1 MFLIPFAIM
10 ALAFPVPAISSCNKT
25 CTPETIQTRV
35 EWANMVDADK
45 HSYLKAV
52 KCLMQLPGS
61 TGINGTVTRFD
72 DMHAMHQVQAK
83 EIHIV
88 VSNSRLYRHD
98 KRDVFY

>member
-1 MFLIPFAIM
+1 MFSMLFVIL
-10 ALAFPVPAISSCNKT
+10 ALALPVPAISSCNST

-35 EWANMVDADK
+35 EWANMADTDK

-52 KCLMQLPGS
+52 NCLMKLPAQ

-72 DMHAMHQVQAK
+72 DMHAMHQVQTK

-88 VSNSRLYRHD
+88 VSIP
-98 KRDVFY
+98 